1 VDTGRKAS
9 PAAAGDSAGAP
20 VSARRA
26 EGFGGR
32 GETSILDIWQ
42 ILGEYRFVVLGIT
55 LLAGLASLATALMMT
70 PQYRAEVLLAP
81 VSDLDEDA
89 GYMSRIAEF
98 GDLAA
103 LTGIRLGRKDRKDES
118 IATLLSRQFTDRF
131 IRERKLTRILFA
143 AVWDNER
150 QRWKARRWGK
160 TAPTSRESFERF
172 DEQVRHIHEDRRT
185 GLVTLAVDWQDPVLA
200 AEWANGLVAD
210 VNATLRQQAVDR
222 SSASIAYLQEQ
233 LAGTS
238 VVELQQVLHRLI
250 ELEMKKIILARVNR
264 EYAFKVIDPAVVPEE
279 TIRPRTAMMVL
290 LGTTAGLILAVIVVL
305 VLHARRSGSAP

>member
-1 VDTGRKAS
+1 
-9 PAAAGDSAGAP
+9 
-20 VSARRA
+20 
-26 EGFGGR
+26 
-32 GETSILDIWQ
+32 
-42 ILGEYRFVVLGIT
+42 
-55 LLAGLASLATALMMT
+55 MMT

>member
-1 VDTGRKAS
+1 MDTSRKT
-9 PAAAGDSAGAP
+9 PLAAAGDSAGAP
-20 VSARRA
+20 VSVRRP
-26 EGFGGR
+26 GGLVGR

-42 ILGEYRFVVLGIT
+42 ILGEYRFVVLGVT

-89 GYMSRIAEF
+89 GYMSRITEF

-118 IATLLSRQFTDRF
+118 IATLQSRQFTDRF
-131 IRERKLTRILFA
+131 IQERKLARILFA

-160 TAPTSRESFERF
+160 AAPTSWEAFERF
-172 DEQVRHIHEDRRT
+172 DEQVRHIREDRRT

-250 ELEMKKIILARVNR
+250 ELEMKKIILARVNK
-264 EYAFKVIDPAVVPEE
+264 EYAFKVVDPAVVPEE
-279 TIRPRTAMMVL
+279 TIRPRTMMIVL
-290 LGTTAGLILAVIVVL
+290 LGSTAGLILAVLVVL
-305 VLHARRSGSAP
+305 VLNARRSGSAH